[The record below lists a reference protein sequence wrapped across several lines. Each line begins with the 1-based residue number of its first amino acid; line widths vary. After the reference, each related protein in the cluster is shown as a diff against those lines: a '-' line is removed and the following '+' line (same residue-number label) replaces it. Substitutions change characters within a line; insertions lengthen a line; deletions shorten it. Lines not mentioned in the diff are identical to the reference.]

1 MGGCSGRGLRS
12 SYKPSSE
19 ISVNAPYEDVVRV
32 YKVFHLQ
39 RKIELCWCA
48 IHKKAEKYKIFRK
61 YFQQQEFSCCL
72 N

>member
-12 SYKPSSE
+12 SYKLSSE

-32 YKVFHLQ
+32 YKVFNLQ

-48 IHKKAEKYKIFRK
+48 VHKKAEKYKIFRK